1 MRKKVQVLKT
11 EYFILKNSLNVSIFN
26 IRLLIVAP
34 WVYLHPYFDVWVGF
48 LFGPIWHGQVLGVT
62 HHDVKGTLPV
72 LQGQLELPLDDS
84 TTLTQADRA
93 ANRGG
98 EGGGADG
105 AGGGDSS
112 GGPTGAGGS
121 WAPSTTGP
129 AFLPWK
135 WPRKQIDADRK
146 VIPRQFEEA

>member
-1 MRKKVQVLKT
+1 M
-11 EYFILKNSLNVSIFN
+11 
-26 IRLLIVAP
+26 
-34 WVYLHPYFDVWVGF
+34 
-48 LFGPIWHGQVLGVT
+48 T

-121 WAPSTTGP
+121 
-129 AFLPWK
+129 
-135 WPRKQIDADRK
+135 
-146 VIPRQFEEA
+146 